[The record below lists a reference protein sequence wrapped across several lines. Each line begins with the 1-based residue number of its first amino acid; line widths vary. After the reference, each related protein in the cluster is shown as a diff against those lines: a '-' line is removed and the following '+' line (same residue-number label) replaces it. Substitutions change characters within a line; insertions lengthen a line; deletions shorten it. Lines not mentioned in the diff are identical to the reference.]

1 MGRVA
6 GRGRRGRGVIL
17 RRHIPLVLAIVFFGA
32 AFYGW
37 RNLQKERELD
47 KPAVLLSRLPTKD
60 AVVLSVD
67 FAALRKGGIFDLL
80 SKSKVPEEPE
90 YRTFVRNSNFDY
102 KRDLDSAMVA
112 FAPDGTFFLINGR
125 FDWRKLA
132 EYAKLQG
139 GSCYGDLC
147 RMTGSTPN
155 RQISFVPLRQDL
167 MALAVGGDDLAASRL
182 KQSGPQ
188 RAIQIPSQPVWLS
201 IPSSALKSGDKLP
214 AGTRLFTS
222 SMADAENVTL
232 TLGPEGQTFEARLE
246 AVCRSPQDAAALT
259 AQLEKVTAMLKS
271 APGDLHDIL
280 ATGAFRQAGQNV
292 VGRWTIQKSFIENLA
307 GGL

>member
-1 MGRVA
+1 M
-6 GRGRRGRGVIL
+6 
-17 RRHIPLVLAIVFFGA
+17 RRHVPLVLAIVFFAA

-67 FAALRKGGIFDLL
+67 FAALRRGGILDLL

-90 YRTFVRNSNFDY
+90 YQTFVRNSNFDY
-102 KRDLDSAMVA
+102 KRDLDSALVA

-125 FDWRKLA
+125 FDWRKLV

-147 RMTGSTPN
+147 RMTGSTAT
-155 RQISFVPLRQDL
+155 RRISFVPLRQDL
-167 MALAVGGDDLAASRL
+167 MALAVSGDDLAASRL
-182 KQSGPQ
+182 KEPGPR
-188 RAIQIPSQPVWLS
+188 RAIQVPSQPVWLS
-201 IPSSALKSGDKLP
+201 IPSSALKTGSKLP

-222 SMADAENVTL
+222 AMAGAEDVTL
-232 TLGPEGQTFEARLE
+232 TLGPQGQSFDARLE
-246 AVCRSPQDAAALT
+246 ASCHSQADAASLA
-259 AQLEKVTAMLKS
+259 AQLEKVTAMLQGP
-271 APGDLHDIL
+271 PGDLRGIL
-280 ATGAFRQAGQNV
+280 SSGAFRQQGQTV
-292 VGRWTIQKSFIENLA
+292 FGRWTVRKDFIENLA

>member
-1 MGRVA
+1 M
-6 GRGRRGRGVIL
+6 
-17 RRHIPLVLAIVFFGA
+17 RRHIPLLLAIVFFA
-32 AFYGW
+32 TAFYGW
-37 RNLQKERELD
+37 RSLQKERELD
-47 KPAVLLSRLPTKD
+47 KPAVLLSRLPTRD

-67 FAALRKGGIFDLL
+67 FDALRKGGILDPL

-90 YRTFVRNSNFDY
+90 YQAFVRNSNFDY
-102 KRDLDSAMVA
+102 KRDLDSALAA
-112 FAPDGTFFLINGR
+112 FAPDGTFFLIGGR

-139 GSCYGDLC
+139 GSCYGELC
-147 RMTGSTPN
+147 RMAGSTPN
-155 RQISFVPLRQDL
+155 RRISFMPLRQDL

-182 KQSGPQ
+182 KQAGPQ

-201 IPSSALKSGDKLP
+201 IPSIALKSGNKLP

-232 TLGPEGQTFEARLE
+232 TLGPEGQTLEARLE
-246 AVCRSPQDAAALT
+246 ADCRSTREAEALT
-259 AQLEKVTAMLKS
+259 AQLKKVTAMLSGVPGASSGESKDKDS
-271 APGDLHDIL
+271 SGDLREVL
-280 ATGAFRQAGQNV
+280 ARGAFRRAGQKV
-292 VGRWTIQKSFIENLA
+292 FGRWTLQKSFMENLA